1 MNYSLSAV
9 EALGGESVDVID
21 AMRRRRMHREYDDR
35 PVPRT
40 VLAYLA
46 WAAGRAQC
54 ARPGVRVLVVVD
66 DPDLMQTARDVLPG
80 FTNNAPAMIVI
91 ASKLDQLER
100 AIGRRGVEHTSRL
113 DSGAAAA
120 HLALAAQSV
129 GVGVCTVTSWS
140 ETAVRSLV
148 DLPETVRPDV
158 TVAIGY
164 PSRTSTPAPK
174 GTHDPSVSHN
184 TFRLGFPAEPR

>member
-1 MNYSLSAV
+1 
-9 EALGGESVDVID
+9 VDIVD
-21 AMRRRRMHREYDDR
+21 AMRRRRMHRDFDDR
-35 PVPRT
+35 PVPPA

-54 ARPGVRVLVVVD
+54 ARPGTRTLIVVD
-66 DPDLMQTARDVLPG
+66 DPDLMRTARDVLPG

-91 ASKLDQLER
+91 ATNLDRLEF
-100 AIGRRGVEHTSRL
+100 AVGRRGVEHSSRL

-120 HLALAAQSV
+120 NVALAAQSV

-148 DLPETVRPDV
+148 DLPENIRPDV

-164 PSRTSTPAPK
+164 PSPTSGSAPK
-174 GTHDPSVSHN
+174 GTHDASVHHN
-184 TFRLGFPAEPR
+184 TYGVSFPAEPR